1 MDMDRWCLQPEGCLP
16 KVGEKMIP
24 LDPLSALNSLQSAI
38 SMVKK
43 ASKVANDLGGLAP
56 MIGKMF
62 DAKSQA
68 TKAMLQAKREKKGS
82 NMGTAMQIEMAL
94 EQARAFEE
102 ELKML
107 FMQTGK
113 VDVWNKIK
121 ARQAEMD
128 RDDAK
133 EMAALRA
140 EEKKAKEKEEEMQE
154 IAMIIGGV
162 AFVLLLVFI
171 GINELTSLCPKG
183 GCGRWT
189 SLIYCCGR
197 LFLLTIFSG

>member
-1 MDMDRWCLQPEGCLP
+1 
-16 KVGEKMIP
+16 MIP
-24 LDPLSALNSLQSAI
+24 LDPIAALDGLQKAI
-38 SMVKK
+38 GMVKK

-68 TKAMLQAKREKKGS
+68 TKAMLQAKREKRGS
-82 NMGTAMQIEMAL
+82 NMGAALQIEMAL
-94 EQARAFEE
+94 DQARAFEE

-113 VDVWNKIK
+113 IDVWNKIK

-133 EMAALRA
+133 EMAALKA
-140 EEKKAKEKEEEMQE
+140 EEKKAKEAEEEQMTYL
-154 IAMIIGGV
+154 IAGV
-162 AFVLLLVFI
+162 AVVILLFLVFV
-171 GINELTSLCPKG
+171 GVSELKDMCAHGK
-183 GCGRWT
+183 CGR
-189 SLIYCCGR
+189 
-197 LFLLTIFSG
+197 

>member
-1 MDMDRWCLQPEGCLP
+1 
-16 KVGEKMIP
+16 MI
-24 LDPLSALNSLQSAI
+24 DPISALDGLQKAI

-43 ASKVANDLGGLAP
+43 ASKVANDIGGLAP

-82 NMGTAMQIEMAL
+82 NMGAALQIEMAL

-113 VDVWNKIK
+113 IDVWNKIK
-121 ARQAEMD
+121 TRQAEMD

-133 EMAALRA
+133 EMAALKA
-140 EEKKAKEKEEEMQE
+140 EEKKAKQKAQDELEM
-154 IAMIIGGV
+154 AMLIGGI

-171 GINELTSLCPKG
+171 GVSELMDFCQTTRR
-183 GCGRWT
+183 CGR
-189 SLIYCCGR
+189 
-197 LFLLTIFSG
+197 

>member
-1 MDMDRWCLQPEGCLP
+1 
-16 KVGEKMIP
+16 MI
-24 LDPLSALNSLQSAI
+24 DPITALNGLQSAI

-43 ASKVANDLGGLAP
+43 ASKVANELGSLAP

-82 NMGTAMQIEMAL
+82 NMGAALQIEMAL

-113 VDVWNKIK
+113 IDVWNKIK

-133 EMAALRA
+133 EMAALNA
-140 EEKKAKEKEEEMQE
+140 EEKRRKEAEAEQMQWAAA
-154 IAMIIGGV
+154 IVIIV
-162 AFVLLLVFI
+162 MFI
-171 GINELTSLCPKG
+171 GAVGWGINEVSDLCARSR
-183 GCGRWT
+183 CGR
-189 SLIYCCGR
+189 
-197 LFLLTIFSG
+197 

>member
-1 MDMDRWCLQPEGCLP
+1 MIDPIAALDGLQ
-16 KVGEKMIP
+16 K
-24 LDPLSALNSLQSAI
+24 AI
-38 SMVKK
+38 GMVKK
-43 ASKVANDLGGLAP
+43 ASKVANDIGGLAP

-68 TKAMLQAKREKKGS
+68 TKAMLEAKREKKGS
-82 NMGTAMQIEMAL
+82 NMGTALQIEMAL

-133 EMAALRA
+133 EIAALKA
-140 EEKKAKEKEEEMQE
+140 EEKRLKQKEQE
-154 IAMIIGGV
+154 QLEWAVAIGAC
-162 AFVLLLVFI
+162 AFLLLLLGI
-171 GINELTSLCPKG
+171 GINEMMDFCATTHR
-183 GCGRWT
+183 CGR
-189 SLIYCCGR
+189 
-197 LFLLTIFSG
+197 

>member
-1 MDMDRWCLQPEGCLP
+1 MIDPIAALDGLQ
-16 KVGEKMIP
+16 K
-24 LDPLSALNSLQSAI
+24 AI

-43 ASKVANDLGGLAP
+43 ASKVANDIGGLAP

-68 TKAMLQAKREKKGS
+68 TKAMLEAKREKKGS
-82 NMGTAMQIEMAL
+82 NMGAALQIEMAL

-113 VDVWNKIK
+113 IDVWNKIK

-133 EMAALRA
+133 EIAALKA
-140 EEKKAKEKEEEMQE
+140 MEKKQKQAEQEQLEM
-154 IAMIIGGV
+154 ALIIGGV
-162 AFVLLLVFI
+162 AFVLLLVGI
-171 GINELTSLCPKG
+171 GINEMMDFCQTTKR
-183 GCGRWT
+183 CGR
-189 SLIYCCGR
+189 
-197 LFLLTIFSG
+197 